1 MQCTEAPPPWSWP
14 PALLPRRALP
24 PLLCQGPP
32 ALRLSAA
39 PCHHLRGLVD
49 WSEFVGDAMPL
60 NPILQLSGSV
70 LDVVLLDAAVPDE
83 LSWSEEVEQ
92 QGLLSSSAWTDGC
105 VLLLS

>member
-1 MQCTEAPPPWSWP
+1 M
-14 PALLPRRALP
+14 ALIDAVYRGAAAMELASGFAAATGAASSALP
-24 PLLCQGPP
+24 GPSCP
-32 ALRLSAA
+32 AFICCSLSSS
-39 PCHHLRGLVD
+39 P
-49 WSEFVGDAMPL
+49 WVGSSTAMPL

>member
-1 MQCTEAPPPWSWP
+1 MLDAFDIFEVV
-14 PALLPRRALP
+14 LK
-24 PLLCQGPP
+24 
-32 ALRLSAA
+32 
-39 PCHHLRGLVD
+39 
-49 WSEFVGDAMPL
+49 FVNAQAMPL